1 MGNERDNK
9 IILDDLVEGFINSL
23 EKPAIAKVLRVIDL
37 LENFGHELGM
47 PHSKKITAAIYEL
60 RIRGRQEIRFFY
72 CFKGKNIIL
81 LHGFVKKSDKIP
93 KKEIKVAI
101 QRHERLTNI

>member
-1 MGNERDNK
+1 MENERDHK
-9 IILDDLVEGFINSL
+9 IILDDLVEEFINYL

-37 LENFGHELGM
+37 LENFGHGLGM

-60 RIRGRQEIRFFY
+60 RIRGRHEIRFLY
-72 CFKGKNIIL
+72 CFQGKNIVL

-93 KKEIKVAI
+93 KKEIEVAI
-101 QRHERLTNI
+101 RRCEKLTNI